1 MGQAQGAVGQVR
13 VITTGMGAGHPE
25 HIYGTKKPALWW
37 ILTSKEW
44 VDLPLNV
51 FVIEHPDGLVLFDT
65 GMDRAV
71 MTDPDYWP
79 GPVTRFLLDHI
90 FKFDIGPDD
99 TLTAQLE
106 AAGYATTDVGTAVLS
121 HLHADHAGGIAQIPD
136 ADLFVSKEAWDHMMG
151 SHPHRKMVLRRD
163 LVVPG
168 AKWNH
173 IEFRPTDDP
182 ALAPFTQACDLFGD
196 RSMIVLPTP
205 GHLAGDV
212 SMLVR
217 RVEGPPVLLIG
228 DLTYSED
235 LLQRDQLPATG
246 DHKLLLESFAKVRA
260 LKEHTPDLVIVAA
273 HDTTAKAKLATT
285 DRAGVRT

>member
-13 VITTGMGAGHPE
+13 VISTGRGAGHPE
-25 HIYGTKKPALWW
+25 HIYGTKKPSLWW
-37 ILTSKEW
+37 ILTSKQW
-44 VDLPLNV
+44 VELPLNV

-65 GMDRAV
+65 GMDPAV

-79 GPVTRFLLDHI
+79 DPVTRFFMHHI
-90 FKFDIGPDD
+90 FKFDIGADD

-106 AAGYATTDVGTAVLS
+106 TAGYRAADVGTAVLS

-151 SHPHRKMVLRRD
+151 RHSHRKMVLRRD
-163 LVVPG
+163 LVFPG

-173 IEFRPTDDP
+173 IEFQPTDDP
-182 ALAPFTQACDLFGD
+182 SLAPFTEACDLFGD
-196 RSMIVLPTP
+196 GSMIVLPTP

-217 RVEGPPVLLIG
+217 RAEGPPLLLIG
-228 DLTYSED
+228 DLTYSEE

-246 DHKLLLESFAKVRA
+246 DHEVLLQSFAKVRA
-260 LKEHTPDLVIVAA
+260 LKEHMPDLVIVAA
-273 HDTTAKAKLATT
+273 HDTTAQAKLATT
-285 DRAGVRT
+285 ARADART